1 MTGLV
6 RECRIATIDDAVLR
20 TALTLPTPDFE
31 DAVQL
36 ASALHAQLD
45 TIVTRDPAGYPE
57 SAIAI
62 LSPTALLALLS
73 QRNGEEAGPSDG

>member
-1 MTGLV
+1 M

-36 ASALHAQLD
+36 ASALHARLD
-45 TIVTRDPAGYPE
+45 AIVTRDPAGYPV
-57 SAIAI
+57 SAITI
-62 LSPTALLALLS
+62 LSPTALLALLP
-73 QRNGEEAGPSDG
+73 QRNGEEAGSSDG